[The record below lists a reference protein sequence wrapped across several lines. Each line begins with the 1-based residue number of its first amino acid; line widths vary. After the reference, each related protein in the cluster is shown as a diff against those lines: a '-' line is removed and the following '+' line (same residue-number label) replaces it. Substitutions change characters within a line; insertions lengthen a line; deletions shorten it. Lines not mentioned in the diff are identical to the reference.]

1 MNDKYV
7 TELKKLLSLWERK
20 YIFDETFM
28 KGVIFMLELIEI
40 EKLYQLQRYPI
51 HMKIEEIINSDY
63 YFEQLEKYCIENG
76 LPFFVT
82 K

>member
-20 YIFDETFM
+20 YIFDESFI

-40 EKLYQLQRYPI
+40 EKLYQLQRYPMHI
-51 HMKIEEIINSDY
+51 KIEEITNSHN
-63 YFEQLEKYCIENG
+63 YFE
-76 LPFFVT
+76 
-82 K
+82 